1 MQCLEGRGKQGGR
14 VVLTRECDRKET
26 GERNCQEWRRE
37 ERVGNE
43 GVLVD
48 RSEAWHPESTCEA
61 TWEEGVPL
69 WDVTNG

>member
-1 MQCLEGRGKQGGR
+1 MEEVGFRGGKARRGESERSFGGQSEVQCLEGRGKQGGR

-48 RSEAWHPESTCEA
+48 
-61 TWEEGVPL
+61 
-69 WDVTNG
+69 